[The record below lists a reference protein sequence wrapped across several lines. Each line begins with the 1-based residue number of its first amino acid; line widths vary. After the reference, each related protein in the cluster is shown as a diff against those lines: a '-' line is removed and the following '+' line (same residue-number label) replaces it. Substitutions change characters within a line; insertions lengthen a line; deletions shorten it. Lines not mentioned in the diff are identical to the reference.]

1 MQFPNSDG
9 VSLSLGK
16 NGTLGL
22 TVYLNDGTAV
32 ATVDLDCHPSTAYG
46 IDGDGDGRGDIATRV
61 NVCSGDTPPNGYIP
75 NATDC
80 NDDNPAVFAR
90 YYRDADGDGYGNEAL
105 PICDDATPPAGYVVK
120 STDCNDTRP
129 DIHPLVPDAQCD
141 AVDDNCNGLLDEE
154 FVDHVSTCGVG
165 ACARTGFAHCE
176 FGFLQDTCVPG
187 GPSAETCNNGIDE
200 DCDGTVDD
208 PIPTGTPNVVLSRL
222 AGGVA
227 RLTWTAVS
235 GATGYD
241 VARGSMQVLR
251 SSNGDF
257 TAATNA
263 CLGNN
268 LGTTTFDDP
277 QALASGQGYWYVS
290 APRAAAAPA
299 TTPAPPGR
307 WGPVTR
313 RSPRRGVRARDV
325 GRLPVR
331 TTSAGSRNPSG
342 GALARAGAPFLWGPS
357 GRSRRSAGLASQNRN
372 RASPTSKQR
381 SRPPV
386 RRALRAVGF
395 RAGGQAARRG
405 VKVLEGGGQTVESHR
420 AQIMERLGVHDLT
433 GLVRFALRV
442 GLISPES

>member
-1 MQFPNSDG
+1 MNTKLLLAWDPVKGLFFAARCGQDVEGAPGNVRRTRLFSIIQFPNSDG

-16 NGTLGL
+16 NGTLGM
-22 TVYLNDGTAV
+22 TVYLDDGTAV
-32 ATVDLDCHPSTAYG
+32 ATVDLDCYPSTAYG

-80 NDDNPAVFAR
+80 NDDNPAVFAT

-129 DIHPLVPDAQCD
+129 LIHPLVPDAQCD

-165 ACARTGFAHCE
+165 ACASTGFAHCE
-176 FGFLQDTCVPG
+176 FGFLQDSCVPG

-277 QALASGQGYWYVS
+277 QALAPGQGYWYVLRATSCGS
-290 APRAAAAPA
+290 ASYNS
-299 TTPAPPGR
+299 G
-307 WGPVTR
+307 
-313 RSPRRGVRARDV
+313 SARQV
-325 GRLPVR
+325 
-331 TTSAGSRNPSG
+331 GSRDAEIAASG
-342 GALARAGAPFLWGPS
+342 
-357 GRSRRSAGLASQNRN
+357 SAC
-372 RASPTSKQR
+372 P
-381 SRPPV
+381 
-386 RRALRAVGF
+386 
-395 RAGGQAARRG
+395 
-405 VKVLEGGGQTVESHR
+405 
-420 AQIMERLGVHDLT
+420 
-433 GLVRFALRV
+433 
-442 GLISPES
+442 